1 MLDTPEL
8 YISTGKDR
16 LGEKTGDM
24 RLSAACKEGRGA
36 GGQKESLGSLW
47 PVGSIH
53 GGGEGTDH
61 SCDTQYRVDA
71 SSLLVG
77 KSYL

>member
-1 MLDTPEL
+1 MLDTPDL

-16 LGEKTGDM
+16 LGKKAGDL
-24 RLSAACKEGRGA
+24 RLSAACKEVREA

-53 GGGEGTDH
+53 SGGEGTDQ
-61 SCDTQYRVDA
+61 SYGTQYRVDA